1 MANRTIL
8 RAMARILGPV
18 LILAVLSPGV
28 LAADLD
34 QAKQRGMVCELPN
47 GFLRAASSATADVS
61 TMVQNINDKR
71 KQEYARI
78 ASEHGVTPEDVGK
91 LTAQK
96 LTPKCQ

>member
-1 MANRTIL
+1 MAIRTKF
-8 RAMARILGPV
+8 RAMGRILGPA
-18 LILAVLSPGV
+18 LILALLSPGV
-28 LAADLD
+28 FAADLD
-34 QAKQRGMVCELPN
+34 QAKQRGMVCELPT
-47 GFLRAASSATADVS
+47 GFLRAEGSAPGDVS
-61 TMVQNINDKR
+61 AMVQNINDKR

>member
-1 MANRTIL
+1 MAIRTKF
-8 RAMARILGPV
+8 RTVGRILGPI
-18 LILAVLSPGV
+18 LILALLSPG
-28 LAADLD
+28 LFAADLD

-47 GFLRAASSATADVS
+47 GFLRAANSAPADVT
-61 TMVQNINDKR
+61 TMVKNINEKR

-96 LTPKCQ
+96 LSPKCQ